1 MFNNNMKCV
10 KNMSYVNNIIWILIH
25 MLFTYVVLTVAL
37 ITNDIKILTILLIIM
52 SAIKF
57 LFYFIGRCMVTS
69 LEENDLFNNSAEL
82 FGNTILENPKNS
94 DVEEILINIGNMI
107 IANKIFALTILKFYK
122 ITYFE

>member
-1 MFNNNMKCV
+1 MDCN
-10 KNMSYVNNIIWILIH
+10 
-25 MLFTYVVLTVAL
+25 TYVVLTIAL
-37 ITNDIKILTILLIIM
+37 ISNDMKILTIMLITLYI
-52 SAIKF
+52 IRF

-94 DVEEILINIGNMI
+94 DVEEMLINIGNMI

>member
-1 MFNNNMKCV
+1 MFDNINYIK
-10 KNMSYVNNIIWILIH
+10 NIIWILIH
-25 MLFTYVVLTVAL
+25 MLFTYVILTIGL
-37 ITNDIKILTILLIIM
+37 ISNDIKILTILLIIM

-69 LEENDLFNNSAEL
+69 LEENDLFSNSAEL

-107 IANKIFALTILKFYK
+107 IANKIFAITILRFYK

>member
-1 MFNNNMKCV
+1 MFNNMNCV
-10 KNMSYVNNIIWILIH
+10 KNMSYVNNITWILIH
-25 MLFTYVVLTVAL
+25 MLFTYVVLTIAL

>member
-37 ITNDIKILTILLIIM
+37 ITNDMKILTILLIIM

-122 ITYFE
+122 ITYF

>member
-1 MFNNNMKCV
+1 MFNNNM
-10 KNMSYVNNIIWILIH
+10 SYATNITWILIH
-25 MLFTYVVLTVAL
+25 MLFTYVVLTIAL

-94 DVEEILINIGNMI
+94 DIEEILINIGNMI
-107 IANKIFALTILKFYK
+107 IANKIFALSILKFYK

>member
-37 ITNDIKILTILLIIM
+37 ITNDMKILTILLIIM

>member
-37 ITNDIKILTILLIIM
+37 ITNDMKILTILLIIM

-82 FGNTILENPKNS
+82 LGNTILEKPKDK

-107 IANKIFALTILKFYK
+107 LINKIFALTVLRFYK

>member
-1 MFNNNMKCV
+1 MFNNMDYK
-10 KNMSYVNNIIWILIH
+10 KNMLWIVIH
-25 MLFTYVVLTVAL
+25 MLFTYAVLTIAL

-69 LEENDLFNNSAEL
+69 LEENDLFSNSSEL
-82 FGNTILENPKNS
+82 FGNTILENPKDK
-94 DVEEILINIGNMI
+94 DVEEMLINIGNMI
-107 IANKIFALTILKFYK
+107 IANKIFVLTILKFYK

>member
-1 MFNNNMKCV
+1 MFNTNTNINYI
-10 KNMSYVNNIIWILIH
+10 KNLLWILIH
-25 MLFTYVVLTVAL
+25 LIFTYIVLIIAL
-37 ITNDIKILTILLIIM
+37 ISNDIKILTILLIIM

-82 FGNTILENPKNS
+82 FGNTILKNPKDK
-94 DVEEILINIGNMI
+94 DVEEILINIGNTL
-107 IANKIFALTILKFYK
+107 IANKIFILAILRFYK